1 MSDVSANNKRIAKN
15 TVFLYIRLLFAMAVG
30 LYTSR
35 VVLAVLGQDDF
46 GLNSVVS
53 SVVVMFYF
61 LNTSMSGATSRF
73 LMFELGRN
81 DYDRLKRTFSA
92 ALTIH
97 ICIAALVV
105 LLGETVGLWYLENK
119 MVIPEG
125 RMVAARWVYH
135 LSLLSAVITITQ
147 VPYSATIIA
156 REKMDVY
163 AYIEIVKT
171 ILQLVIV
178 FLLVLGDFDKLIFY
192 AILTVCVS
200 LAITMIYH
208 GYCIKHFPECHYSP
222 RADKEIIKPM
232 LGFSGW
238 NLYNDL
244 SRQAQGNGVNVILNL
259 FFGTVVNA
267 AYGIGL
273 QLSRA
278 VYSFVSNFTLAV
290 KPQIIKYYSIGQV
303 CEMETLMNAS
313 TRYSFLMLFTLAL
326 PVMLETDFVLNL
338 WLGTVPAGTA
348 TFSRLF
354 LVIML
359 EEILYLNLIY
369 ANQATNKMR
378 MASIV
383 AGTLYLL
390 IPVIAYILLK
400 MGYRNMYL
408 PMMVSIVIYAFV
420 MVARLLIVKK
430 LIPQI
435 SVWKYCRNVLLLSV
449 LTAGVGSVIP
459 VCVYAML
466 DEGWLRL
473 VLVCVSAVLSMGTS
487 TLFFGMSQSTRKKSI
502 VMVKS
507 KLFKKMRNDK

>member
-1 MSDVSANNKRIAKN
+1 MNDVSANNKRIAKN

-35 VVLAVLGQDDF
+35 VVLSVLGQDDF

-81 DYDRLKRTFSA
+81 DHDRLQRTFSA

-105 LLGETVGLWYLENK
+105 LLGETMGLWYLENK

-125 RMVAARWVYH
+125 RMIAARWVYH

-147 VPYSATIIA
+147 VPYSALIIA

-171 ILQLVIV
+171 VLQLVIV
-178 FLLVLGDFDKLIFY
+178 FLLMLGNFDKLIFY

-200 LAITMIYH
+200 LVITMIYR
-208 GYCIKHFPECHYSP
+208 GYCIKHFPECHYTP
-222 RADKEIIKPM
+222 CADKEIIKPM

-238 NLYNDL
+238 SLYTDL
-244 SRQAQGNGVNVILNL
+244 SYQAQGNGVNVILNL

-267 AYGIGL
+267 AYGVGL

-278 VYSFVSNFTLAV
+278 IYSFVSNFTLAV
-290 KPQIIKYYSIGQV
+290 KPQIIKYYSTGQV
-303 CEMETLMNAS
+303 QEMESLMNAS

-326 PVMLETDFVLNL
+326 PVILETDFVLKF
-338 WLGTVPAGTA
+338 WLGTAPEGTA
-348 TFSRLF
+348 AFSRLF
-354 LVIML
+354 LVMMML
-359 EEILYLNLIY
+359 NVLWINLTY

-378 MASIV
+378 MSSIV
-383 AGTLYLL
+383 TGTLYLL
-390 IPVIAYILLK
+390 IPVIAYIFLK
-400 MGYRNMYL
+400 IGYRNMFL
-408 PMMVSIVIYAFV
+408 PMMVNISMYSFVII
-420 MVARLLIVKK
+420 ARLLIVKK
-430 LIPQI
+430 LIPQY
-435 SVWKYCRNVLLLSV
+435 SMWRYCRNVLLLST
-449 LTAGVGSVIP
+449 LTAVVGSIVP
-459 VCVYAML
+459 FCVYEML

-473 VLVCVSAVLSMGTS
+473 ISVCVASVISMGVAT
-487 TLFFGMSQSTRKKSI
+487 FFLAMSKSTRQKSI
-502 VMVKS
+502 AMVKT
-507 KLFKKMRNDK
+507 KLYGKRMNNK

>member
-1 MSDVSANNKRIAKN
+1 MNDVSANNKRIAKN

-35 VVLAVLGQDDF
+35 VVLSVLGQDDF

-81 DYDRLKRTFSA
+81 DHDRLKRTFSA

-105 LLGETVGLWYLENK
+105 LLGETMGLWYLENK

-147 VPYSATIIA
+147 VPYSASIIA

-171 ILQLVIV
+171 VLQLVIV
-178 FLLVLGDFDKLIFY
+178 FLLMLGNFDKLIFY

-200 LAITMIYH
+200 LVITMIYR
-208 GYCIKHFPECHYSP
+208 GYCIKHFPECHYTP
-222 RADKEIIKPM
+222 RTDKEIIKPM

-259 FFGTVVNA
+259 FFGTAVNA
-267 AYGIGL
+267 AYGVGL

-290 KPQIIKYYSIGQV
+290 KPQIIKYYSTGQV
-303 CEMETLMNAS
+303 REMESLINAS
-313 TRYSFLMLFTLAL
+313 TRYAFLMLFALAM
-326 PVMLETDFVLNL
+326 PVILETDFVLKL
-338 WLGTVPAGTA
+338 WLGTAPEGTA

-369 ANQATNKMR
+369 AIQATNKMR
-378 MASIV
+378 TVSV
-383 AGTLYLL
+383 VTGTLFLL

-400 MGYRNMYL
+400 IGYRNMYL
-408 PMMVSIVIYAFV
+408 PMIVSVVVYGFVIA
-420 MVARLLIVKK
+420 ARLLIVKK
-430 LIPQI
+430 LIPQY
-435 SVWKYCRNVLLLSV
+435 SMWRYCRNVLLLST
-449 LTAGVGSVIP
+449 LTAVVGSIVP
-459 VCVYAML
+459 FCVYEML

-473 VLVCVSAVLSMGTS
+473 ISVCVASVLSMGVAT
-487 TLFFGMSQSTRKKSI
+487 FFLAMSKSTRQKSI
-502 VMVKS
+502 AMVKT
-507 KLFKKMRNDK
+507 KLYGKRMNNK